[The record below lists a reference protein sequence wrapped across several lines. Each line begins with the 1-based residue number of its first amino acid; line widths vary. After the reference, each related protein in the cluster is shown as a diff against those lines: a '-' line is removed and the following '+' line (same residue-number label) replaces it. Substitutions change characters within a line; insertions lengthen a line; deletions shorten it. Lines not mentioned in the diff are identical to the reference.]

1 MAYEQKPNQGN
12 LWINKYKKAESHP
25 ALRGSVFVDKV
36 LLEDLIN
43 KTKGGLVEVALAGWN
58 KQTNSG
64 DPYLSVQASEP
75 YKKEDQQQSASQD
88 EEKQPWEV

>member
-12 LWINKYKKAESHP
+12 LWINKYKKSDSHP

-43 KTKGGLVEVALAGWN
+43 KSKGQLVEVALAGWN
-58 KQTNSG
+58 KKTNSG
-64 DPYLSVQASEP
+64 DPYISLQASEP
-75 YKKEDQQQSASQD
+75 YKKEDQQPQA

>member
-1 MAYEQKPNQGN
+1 MAYEQKPNKGN
-12 LWINKYKKAESHP
+12 LWLNKYKKTDTHP

-43 KTKGGLVEVALAGWN
+43 KSRGQLVEIALAGWN
-58 KQTNSG
+58 EKTNAG
-64 DPYLSVQASEP
+64 DPYISLQASEP
-75 YKKEDQQQSASQD
+75 YKKEEQPQT

>member
-12 LWINKYKKAESHP
+12 LWLNKYKKADSHP

-36 LLEDLIN
+36 LLEDLIH
-43 KTKGGLVEVALAGWN
+43 KTNGSLVEIALAGWN
-58 KQTNSG
+58 KKTNAG
-64 DPYLSVQASEP
+64 DPFISLQASEP
-75 YKKEDQQQSASQD
+75 YKKDEQQQAPQA

>member
-12 LWINKYKKAESHP
+12 LWLNKYKKADSHP

-36 LLEDLIN
+36 LLEDLIH
-43 KTKGGLVEVALAGWN
+43 KSKGGLVEIALAGWN
-58 KQTNSG
+58 KKTNAG
-64 DPYLSVQASEP
+64 DPYISLQASEP
-75 YKKEDQQQSASQD
+75 YKKEDQQQPPQE

>member
-12 LWINKYKKAESHP
+12 LWINKYKKADSHP

-43 KTKGGLVEVALAGWN
+43 KSKGQLVEVALAGWN
-58 KQTNSG
+58 KKTNSG
-64 DPYLSVQASEP
+64 DPYISLQASEP
-75 YKKEDQQQSASQD
+75 YKKEDQQPQA